1 MVAIRQLMT
10 GGENMNVGDELGRFL
25 GGMSGTGDSALA
37 HGSEVRRFPFVTISR
52 QSGAG
57 GHTLAETLI
66 KVMDQEEDTAL
77 FKGWQLFDQKL
88 CEKLADDYKLNM
100 SMESLLSEEYRSQ
113 IEVFVQGLFSKLPDQ
128 NLTMRRM
135 FEIIRSLA
143 TVGKV
148 IIVGRGG
155 SQVTHKLDLGV
166 HVRLVAPEH
175 IRVKRL
181 AGLLGQSEEHAK
193 QTMRKQDHD
202 RVRLIKSFFAADID
216 DPLLYD
222 AVWNTGTVSVEAI
235 AEAVVSIIKHRVA
248 ERHPAPV
255 NIG

>member
-1 MVAIRQLMT
+1 
-10 GGENMNVGDELGRFL
+10 MNTADDLGRFL
-25 GGMSGTGDSALA
+25 GGMSATGGTAIDP
-37 HGSEVRRFPFVTISR
+37 GSGVRRFPFVTISR

-66 KVMDQEEDTAL
+66 KVMDQEQDTAL
-77 FKGWQLFDQKL
+77 FKGWQLFDQRL
-88 CEKLADDYKLNM
+88 CEKLADDPKLNM

-113 IEVFVQGLFSKLPDQ
+113 IEVFVQGLFGRLPDQ
-128 NLTMRRM
+128 NLVMKRM

-166 HVRLVAPEH
+166 HVRLVAPNP
-175 IRVKRL
+175 IRVKRM
-181 AGLLGQSEEHAK
+181 ATLLGQSEEQAK
-193 QTMRKQDHD
+193 QTMRHQDHD
-202 RVRLIKSFFAADID
+202 RVRLIKSYFAANID

-222 AVWNTGTVSVEAI
+222 AVWNTGTVPVEAI
-235 AEAVVSIIKHRVA
+235 AEAIVAIIKHRVA
-248 ERHPAPV
+248 ERHLGSV
-255 NIG
+255 KVG